1 MKSRAKSGYNEN
13 FISNNEA
20 NDEQINYYENEKVR
34 NRSRQQ
40 KEQDQEIED
49 QSTEVD
55 KYEKSAGASQN
66 TNNQR
71 NFIYS
76 HLTML
81 KIYSLVVLFLSALNL
96 IFSILFMQVYKL

>member
-1 MKSRAKSGYNEN
+1 MKSRAKSGNEN
-13 FISNNEA
+13 FNTSTETNE
-20 NDEQINYYENEKVR
+20 DQIHYQDNEKVR
-34 NRSRQQ
+34 NRSRHH
-40 KEQDQEIED
+40 KEEDHEID
-49 QSTEVD
+49 DTNEVD

-96 IFSILFMQVYKL
+96 IFSILFM

>member
-1 MKSRAKSGYNEN
+1 MKSKAKSGYEN
-13 FISNNEA
+13 FNTSTETNE
-20 NDEQINYYENEKVR
+20 DQIYYHENEKVR
-34 NRSRQQ
+34 NRSRHH
-40 KEQDQEIED
+40 KEHDHEIDE
-49 QSTEVD
+49 SNEVD

>member
-1 MKSRAKSGYNEN
+1 MKNRAKSEYEN
-13 FISNNEA
+13 FNNNSTE
-20 NDEQINYYENEKVR
+20 INAEHVQYSEHDKVR
-34 NRSRQQ
+34 NRSRHQ
-40 KEQDQEIED
+40 KEQDSEQLEE
-49 QSTEVD
+49 STEVD
-55 KYEKSAGASQN
+55 KYEKSAAASEN

-96 IFSILFMQVYKL
+96 IFSILFM